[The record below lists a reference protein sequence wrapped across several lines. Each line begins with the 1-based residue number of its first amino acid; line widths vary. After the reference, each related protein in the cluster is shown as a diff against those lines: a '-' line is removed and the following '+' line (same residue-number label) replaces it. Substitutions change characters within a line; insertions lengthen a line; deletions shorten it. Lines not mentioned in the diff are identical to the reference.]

1 MLEFGDSIFATVVA
15 INYYGESPASDQ
27 GNGAIVLL
35 VPDAPTGLADAVDIT
50 SAYIIGITC
59 NDGMSTGGS
68 PIIDYRVSFD

>member
-50 SAYIIGITC
+50 SAYIIGITW